1 MDTIMNADI
10 DIEKLLKSVD
20 NEDNA
25 YLMNQTTAKIRK
37 RTLEI
42 LKKLHLS
49 DEETKLM
56 ADKLKEYRYIEEL
69 SEMKYGGFLRW
80 INISDPDNLFLT
92 TGAFFCEAKLIE
104 NENEDSRVVIRY
116 KNFMGRIFQFRMEEC
131 LIFQKLNQ
139 QELVLL
145 AALDH
150 LAK

>member
-1 MDTIMNADI
+1 MDTILNADI

-25 YLMNQTTAKIRK
+25 YLMNMTTKKIRK
-37 RTLEI
+37 KTLDI
-42 LKKLHLS
+42 LKQLELP
-49 DEETKLM
+49 DEDTMLM
-56 ADKLKEYRYIEEL
+56 MEKLKEYRYIEDL
-69 SEMKYGGFLRW
+69 SEMKYGGFIRW

>member
-1 MDTIMNADI
+1 MDTILNADI

-25 YLMNQTTAKIRK
+25 YLMNQTTTKIRK
-37 RTLEI
+37 KTLDI
-42 LKKLHLS
+42 LKQLHLPE
-49 DEETKLM
+49 EETILM
-56 ADKLKEYRYIEEL
+56 MEKLKEYRYIEEL
-69 SEMKYGGFLRW
+69 SEMKYGGFIRW

-104 NENEDSRVVIRY
+104 NEDEDRVVIRY
-116 KNFMGRIFQFRMEEC
+116 KNFTGRIFQFRMERC

-139 QELVLL
+139 QEQVLL